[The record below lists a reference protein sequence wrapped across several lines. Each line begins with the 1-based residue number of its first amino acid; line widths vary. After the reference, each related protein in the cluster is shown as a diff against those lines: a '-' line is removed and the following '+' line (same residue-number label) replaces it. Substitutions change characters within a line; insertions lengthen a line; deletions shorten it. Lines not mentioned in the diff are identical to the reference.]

1 MKLIN
6 SFNIREFRG
15 IKGLEKPIE
24 LSKFNVLVGRNCTG
38 KTSILQA
45 LYLLAMPLRE
55 STIPPYDR
63 SASVYIGEL
72 IGDWKRLVYG
82 YSGEATISFELGVK
96 GVLKYPLDIPPRILS
111 LSLES
116 KTVGYETV
124 NVERVE
130 VKISAEKMS
139 VEAKTRAFLGGNEVE
154 ISLLKD
160 LYEDFVKSLNPRGSA
175 LALYVPN
182 HSNAY
187 KELHDYSFRSSDGI
201 VKKGLH
207 TKVCREYLEDVIYDK
222 FTEVFTRG
230 NELFVRKEVGDT
242 AIYVSLNDLG
252 EGVKRFILMYFA
264 VEHLNPA
271 LVLWD
276 DIEVAMHPSLMNT
289 LLKWLAESERQVVI
303 ATHSL
308 DVLHSLIFI
317 EPRDAK
323 IIILK
328 KDANDMIHH
337 KGIELDELEEILEK
351 GIDPRAII
359 EGVVE

>member
-6 SFNIREFRG
+6 SFDIREFRG

-63 SASVYIGEL
+63 SASSYIEDL

-82 YSGEATISFELGVK
+82 YSGEATISFELGVE
-96 GVLKYPLDIPPRILS
+96 GVFKYPLSRIYPRIPS
-111 LSLES
+111 PTPEY
-116 KTVGYETV
+116 KTV
-124 NVERVE
+124 NVERVK

-139 VEAKTRAFLGGNEVE
+139 AEAKTRAFLGGNEVE

-160 LYEDFVKSLNPRGSA
+160 QYEDFVKSLNPRGFA

-187 KELHDYSFRSSDGI
+187 KELHDYSFMSIDGI

-207 TKVCREYLEDVIYDK
+207 TKVCREYLKDVVYDR

-252 EGVKRFILMYFA
+252 EGVKRFILLYFV
-264 VEHLNPA
+264 VEYLNPA

-276 DIEVAMHPSLMNT
+276 DIEVAMHPSLMDA
-289 LLKWLAESERQVVI
+289 LLKWLADSDRQVVI
-303 ATHSL
+303 ATHNL
-308 DVLHSLIFI
+308 DVLRSLTLI

-323 IIILK
+323 VILLR
-328 KDANDMIHH
+328 KDDNDVIHH
-337 KGIELDELEEILEK
+337 KSLEIDELEEILEK
-351 GIDPRAII
+351 GIDPRAVI
-359 EGVVE
+359 ESLVE

>member
-6 SFNIREFRG
+6 SFDIREFRG

-45 LYLLAMPLRE
+45 LYLLAMPIRGRN
-55 STIPPYDR
+55 IPPYDR
-63 SASVYIGEL
+63 SASGYIEGL

-96 GVLKYPLDIPPRILS
+96 GVLKYPRGIT
-111 LSLES
+111 E
-116 KTVGYETV
+116 YETV
-124 NVERVE
+124 NVGEVE
-130 VKISAEKMS
+130 VKILAENIS
-139 VEAKTRAFLGGNEVE
+139 VEAKTKTLLGGNEVE
-154 ISLLKD
+154 INLLGD
-160 LYEDFVKSLNPRGSA
+160 QYENLVKSINPRGSA
-175 LALYVPN
+175 LALYVPD

-187 KELHDYSFRSSDGI
+187 KELHDYSFRSFDGI

-207 TKVCREYLEDVIYDK
+207 TKVCREYLEDVVYDR

-242 AIYVSLNDLG
+242 TSYVSLNDLG

-323 IIILK
+323 IIMLK
-328 KDANDMIHH
+328 KDANDMIRH
-337 KGIELDELEEILEK
+337 KSIELDELEEILEK
-351 GIDPRAII
+351 GIDLRAII